1 MSGPATAGPLA
12 SAAMPDTI
20 PPAPS
25 ATTPATFPV
34 PSGEA
39 PASRAQARARHA
51 TRALFGG
58 LGLMAGVW
66 GAHVPS
72 VKQHYGLDEGLLAI
86 ALLAAGVG
94 AVIALFVAGR
104 VIARLGTRHAAGLT
118 GLVMVL
124 ALALVLQSRS
134 LAWLLAVNLVF
145 GMAMSVHDMA
155 INAEGTALEA
165 LGGKPIMSG
174 LHGMFS
180 VGAMAGALLASA
192 MLHRGWAAPLQ
203 FAGVAAALAVLTVLA
218 WRCLLDAHPAA
229 DGAGLASFVWPRG
242 QLMVIGLLIFAGM
255 IAEGVMYDWSVL
267 YLVQELQ
274 QPAAA
279 ATLGFAV
286 VAGAMAAARLG
297 VDAARARWGEG
308 GLLAAGAALAAAA
321 MALLLLAAQP
331 VLAFA
336 GFALVG
342 IGLAPAVPI
351 LYTAAARIPGV
362 PGASGIAAVSSI
374 GYAAFIALPSVILIL
389 LYGQTRIFF
398 VMSRDGLLPEF
409 LSSVHP
415 KWKTPHVV
423 TAITGAAV
431 AFAAAF
437 LPVGQLADIA
447 NAGTLYAFMM
457 VAIAVWILR
466 KREPNRERAFVV
478 PALPL
483 VASLTVAGCVFL
495 FVNLPLAAMLVLP
508 IWGAVGLVIYYL
520 YSYRM
525 SHVGRG
531 LVEVHEIDPD
541 IPEMPAASPPLL

>member
-39 PASRAQARARHA
+39 PASGAQARARHA

-218 WRCLLDAHPAA
+218 WRYLLDAHPAA

-267 YLVQELQ
+267 YLKQELGLPQ
-274 QPAAA
+274 DRAALGYA
-279 ATLGFAV
+279 AF
-286 VAGAMAAARLG
+286 AGAMAAARFG
-297 VDAARARWGEG
+297 GDALRARWPDRV
-308 GLLAAGAALAAAA
+308 LLRRSAWLAAAA
-321 MALLLLAAQP
+321 MAVALASGHP
-331 VLAFA
+331 VVAMVGFGLAGA
-336 GFALVG
+336 
-342 IGLAPAVPI
+342 GLAPVVPL
-351 LYTAAARIPGV
+351 LYTAASRV
-362 PGASGIAAVSSI
+362 PGSSSAAAIAAASSI
-374 GYAAFIALPSVILIL
+374 GYSGFLIGPPL
-389 LYGQTRIFF
+389 IG
-398 VMSRDGLLPEF
+398 GLARATSLGTAM
-409 LSSVHP
+409 
-415 KWKTPHVV
+415 WVV
-423 TAITGAAV
+423 AVAAAV
-431 AFAAAF
+431 
-437 LPVGQLADIA
+437 LAL
-447 NAGTLYAFMM
+447 GS
-457 VAIAVWILR
+457 V
-466 KREPNRERAFVV
+466 
-478 PALPL
+478 
-483 VASLTVAGCVFL
+483 
-495 FVNLPLAAMLVLP
+495 
-508 IWGAVGLVIYYL
+508 
-520 YSYRM
+520 
-525 SHVGRG
+525 RG
-531 LVEVHEIDPD
+531 L
-541 IPEMPAASPPLL
+541 PARP